1 MRRTYAKPNK
11 YKAQPVEL
19 DGYKFDSKRE
29 AYRYSELK
37 ILQRHG
43 KISNLNMQ
51 LRYPLKCGD
60 KVLLIKSEGFPNGRR
75 ATYIADFVY
84 EQDGETIIEDVK
96 GMATPVYKLKK
107 AIMEAMGYTIREIR

>member
-1 MRRTYAKPNK
+1 MRTYSKPGK

-19 DGYKFDSKRE
+19 DGFKFDSKRE
-29 AYRYSELK
+29 AYRYSQLK
-37 ILQRHG
+37 LLQQAG

-60 KVLLIKSEGFPNGRR
+60 KVLLIKSQGFPSGRR

-84 EQDGETIIEDVK
+84 EENGETIIEDVK

>member
-1 MRRTYAKPNK
+1 MRRTYPKPNK

-19 DGYKFDSKRE
+19 DGFKFDSKRE

-37 ILQRHG
+37 ILLRNG
-43 KISNLNMQ
+43 KISNLRLQ
-51 LRYPLKCGD
+51 LRYPLKCGEQP
-60 KVLLIKSEGFPNGRR
+60 LLIKSESFPNGRR

-96 GMATPVYKLKK
+96 GMATSVYKLKK
-107 AIMEAMGYTIREIR
+107 AIMETMGYQIREVR